1 MLLSSQERVVWLREF
16 REAFF
21 VFRSS
26 TVAKGK
32 RQEKAP
38 KSCQECEHW
47 AQVRN
52 KLRVGGVL
60 ETVIK
65 HMEGKLTEKEFKPS
79 LADFLKL
86 VQMEKELDE
95 EAPKEI
101 KVTWVEP
108 ATSSTET

>member
-1 MLLSSQERVVWLREF
+1 VLLSSQGRVVRLREF

-21 VFRSS
+21 ILRS
-26 TVAKGK
+26 TKVAKGK
-32 RQEKAP
+32 KQEKAP

-47 AQVRN
+47 TEVRN

-60 ETVIK
+60 ETVLAK
-65 HMEGKLTEKEFKPS
+65 MEAQLTKDEFKPS

-86 VQMEKELDE
+86 VQMEKEIGE
-95 EAPKEI
+95 ELPKEI

-108 ATSSTET
+108 VKPSVET